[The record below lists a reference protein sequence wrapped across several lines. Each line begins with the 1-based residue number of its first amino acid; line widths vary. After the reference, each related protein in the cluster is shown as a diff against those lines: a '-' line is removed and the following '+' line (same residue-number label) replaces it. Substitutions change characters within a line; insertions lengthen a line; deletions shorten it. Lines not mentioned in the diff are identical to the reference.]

1 MTQPAYA
8 NTLAEYR
15 TQHNGALI
23 GILSDIAN
31 SSINKDEFYNR
42 TIFNHLSLVLMAG
55 LTPDPTDW
63 TQQYRAIL
71 ELIKINASA
80 SRFSGIATMPTQDNF
95 VVSIPDVS
103 SLSSGMSLLVYFP
116 SPNTTTSPTIN
127 VSSIGMKAIKNKF
140 GAAIKKYEIEQMW
153 VHLIYAGGEFI
164 ATNTRDTFGIGML
177 VMGSGLMSDRDL
189 ILANGA
195 TISRSGDYARLWDFV
210 QSSGALAINAADKIA
225 NPAKYGIGNG
235 STTFELPDYRGEFIR
250 AADLSRGID
259 AGRGIATNQSAEVL
273 NHNHTLNSS
282 TINVSSGSSGVV
294 LTASGSGATTNY
306 TGGENRPRN
315 FASPVYV
322 KFK

>member
-1 MTQPAYA
+1 
-8 NTLAEYR
+8 
-15 TQHNGALI
+15 
-23 GILSDIAN
+23 
-31 SSINKDEFYNR
+31 
-42 TIFNHLSLVLMAG
+42 
-55 LTPDPTDW
+55 
-63 TQQYRAIL
+63 
-71 ELIKINASA
+71 
-80 SRFSGIATMPTQDNF
+80 MPTQDNF

-282 TINVSSGSSGVV
+282 TINVSAGSSGVV

-322 KFK
+322 KFR